1 MPTIGGLVLQNGLR
15 VPAREAM
22 VAGKDRLTWEEVSL
36 RARQLAT
43 VLSKQGVEH
52 GDRVAIV
59 ATNSGPYIL
68 AEYATLLLGAI
79 VVPVNAKLTAPE
91 IAVILEDCEPV
102 LVLTDD
108 TTSAPVAAARNE
120 TTRDCVVL
128 ALALD
133 DAIASAHQT
142 DPIDGDRATES
153 DDAFITYTSGTTG
166 RPKGVLADHHRA
178 LWAGLAQMASIGLR
192 DGDRY
197 LHLSPLYHS
206 GGVVFTTVVTLLGGT
221 HVLAGAF
228 APGPVLELIETE
240 GITAFLG
247 VPTMYQQLLRHPD
260 FDDRDLGSLRVA
272 TFGAAAMP
280 GETVEEL
287 LARLPAIDLYQLC
300 GQTEAGPT
308 GLFSTTAQV
317 RERPDST
324 GHQSQPF
331 LAHRLVALDGGP
343 VGEGEVGEVLFQGEA
358 VMKGY
363 WRAPEATA
371 ETLTDGWLHTGDL
384 FRRDPDGTLVLV
396 DRRKDVIITGGQ
408 NVYSAEV
415 ERVVLTHP
423 AVLDCAVIGRP
434 HDEYGETIVA
444 VAQLAAGTY
453 LDLEELRAHC
463 ASSLARFKIPR
474 ELTVV
479 DTVPRNAGGKL
490 QKHRLRTCLEAD

>member
-1 MPTIGGLVLQNGLR
+1 MPTIGGLVLQNGIR
-15 VPAREAM
+15 VPAREAL
-22 VAGKDRLTWEEVSL
+22 VAGNARLTWEEVSL
-36 RARQLAT
+36 RARQMAT
-43 VLSKQGVEH
+43 VLSEHGVAH

-59 ATNSGPYIL
+59 AANSGTYVI
-68 AEYATLLLGAI
+68 AEYGILLLGAI
-79 VVPVNAKLTAPE
+79 VVPVNAKLAAPE
-91 IAVILEDCEPV
+91 IAVILEDSEPA
-102 LVLTDD
+102 LVLMDESTCA
-108 TTSAPVAAARNE
+108 TTESATHATP
-120 TTRDCVVL
+120 RDCVVL
-128 ALALD
+128 ALEAVM
-133 DAIASAHQT
+133 ASAQRA
-142 DPIDGDRATES
+142 DPIDGDRSTES

-178 LWAGLAQMASIGLR
+178 LWAGLAQMASIGMR

-228 APGPVLELIETE
+228 APGPVLELMEAE
-240 GITAFLG
+240 RITAFLG

-272 TFGAAAMP
+272 IFGAAAMP
-280 GETVEEL
+280 REAVEEL

-317 RERPDST
+317 RGRPDST

-331 LAHRLVALDGGP
+331 LAHRLVALDGGE
-343 VGEGEVGEVLFQGEA
+343 VGEGEVGELLFRGEA

-371 ETLTDGWLHTGDL
+371 ETLTDDWLHTGDL
-384 FRRDPDGTLVLV
+384 FRREPDGSLVLV

-423 AVLDCAVIGRP
+423 AVVDCAVIGRP

-444 VAQLAAGTY
+444 VVQLAAGTH
-453 LDLEELRAHC
+453 LDRGQLRSHC

-474 ELTVV
+474 ELSVV
-479 DTVPRNAGGKL
+479 EAIPRNAGGKL
-490 QKHRLRTCLEAD
+490 QKHLLRTTLGAR